1 MRSRTSPGSPSL
13 RLEVLLLTYLVASF
27 LHFIQDAEYARAYP
41 LSGWDSMS
49 SVYITWLA
57 ISAIGALGYLIYRS
71 ALRWVGQMVLCL
83 YAVVGFDGL
92 FHYTRAPFSAYSR
105 AMNISIWVE
114 TAMASILLIYLLVT
128 ISRPAA
134 R

>member
-1 MRSRTSPGSPSL
+1 MPAPRKMT
-13 RLEVLLLTYLVASF
+13 LEVLLLTYFVACF
-27 LHFIQDAEYARAYP
+27 LHSIQDAEYARAYP
-41 LSGWDSMS
+41 LSGWDSTA

-57 ISAIGALGYLIYRS
+57 ISALGLLGYLIHRS
-71 ALRWVGQMVLCL
+71 TLRWVGQVVLCL

-105 AMNISIWVE
+105 AMHISIGVQVVV
-114 TAMASILLIYLLVT
+114 ASILLAYLLAT